1 MHNPTLI
8 PALLRDTS
16 VNKGLIYRELRKAL
30 PCRIG
35 IEFEMGAN
43 FRVGFQKKYNPK
55 ATDKDIAKHYGVLE
69 VRCDDAKISFD
80 QAVRRRNEY
89 RRQLEAAHNDP
100 NMDEPCCSDDYHD
113 DCDKLIESRVSIKD
127 YSQLAGLYKFMQDLP
142 EFCTLHEGGGIH
154 IHIDMSMFPY
164 EHKAKETEIHRWL
177 THRLDEIGNL
187 FPKYKGKY
195 NAKKVGIRSKSTWLN
210 MSGKH
215 TLEFRTP
222 PLTFD
227 YYTLM
232 TWIVGVV
239 KFRNKLIHECQLKKD
254 WGCQKVIE
262 QVLTEINRLSGQ
274 LCTPQ
279 QNGQILETYTQSLNG
294 SDYVLISNNDG
305 SEWQV
310 RRQGTSNTDY
320 WSA

>member
-1 MHNPTLI
+1 
-8 PALLRDTS
+8 
-16 VNKGLIYRELRKAL
+16 
-30 PCRIG
+30 
-35 IEFEMGAN
+35 
-43 FRVGFQKKYNPK
+43 
-55 ATDKDIAKHYGVLE
+55 
-69 VRCDDAKISFD
+69 
-80 QAVRRRNEY
+80 
-89 RRQLEAAHNDP
+89 
-100 NMDEPCCSDDYHD
+100 
-113 DCDKLIESRVSIKD
+113 
-127 YSQLAGLYKFMQDLP
+127 
-142 EFCTLHEGGGIH
+142 
-154 IHIDMSMFPY
+154 
-164 EHKAKETEIHRWL
+164 
-177 THRLDEIGNL
+177 
-187 FPKYKGKY
+187 
-195 NAKKVGIRSKSTWLN
+195 